1 MPRAKK
7 LQQRFE
13 AAKLRKGAHSVEF
26 AIVLPMMML
35 LFASG
40 IEFARINMLR
50 HLAEN
55 ASYEAARKAI
65 VPGNTDNDA
74 RGEALRLLSNLG
86 VGNGATASVSRSL
99 NSITV
104 TVAVPISQNSW
115 GLTRL
120 TGGYTVTQSCSL
132 TLEAVR

>member
-1 MPRAKK
+1 MT
-7 LQQRFE
+7 LQKRNTSTR
-13 AAKLRKGAHSVEF
+13 LGATTVEF
-26 AIVLPMMML
+26 AMVVPII
-35 LFASG
+35 FAMFLGS
-40 IEFARINMLR
+40 IELTRLNFIRQTAS
-50 HLAEN
+50 N

>member
-1 MPRAKK
+1 MTLLKRNTSTRP
-7 LQQRFE
+7 
-13 AAKLRKGAHSVEF
+13 GATTVEF
-26 AIVLPMMML
+26 AMVVPII
-35 LFASG
+35 FAMFLGS
-40 IEFARINMLR
+40 IELTRLNFIRQTAS
-50 HLAEN
+50 N

>member
-1 MPRAKK
+1 MT
-7 LQQRFE
+7 LQKRNTSTR
-13 AAKLRKGAHSVEF
+13 LGATTVEF
-26 AIVLPMMML
+26 AMVVPII
-35 LFASG
+35 FAMFLGS
-40 IEFARINMLR
+40 IELTRLNFIRQTAS
-50 HLAEN
+50 N

-120 TGGYTVTQSCSL
+120 TGGYSVTQSCSL
-132 TLEAVR
+132 TPEAVR